1 MLILKKSSAGML
13 SIRCTCTF
21 YLEDEMALFKPC
33 SKIDKMIHI
42 TPDLLHSVGVT
53 ALLLDIDNTMTTHNN
68 PVPADGVTDWI
79 EKMKSAG
86 FKMMVVSNNNGERVR
101 KFSELVGL
109 EFEGAAKKP
118 LPSGFKRA
126 CNRMDISPKKVAVV
140 GDQIFTDIL
149 GGNLMGAYT
158 ILTVPY
164 QLESSKL
171 FKIKRSFERMIMK
184 FWKD

>member
-1 MLILKKSSAGML
+1 
-13 SIRCTCTF
+13 
-21 YLEDEMALFKPC
+21 MALFKPR
-33 SKIDKMIHI
+33 KRIGKMIDI
-42 TPDLLHSVGVT
+42 TPDLLHAAGVK

-68 PVPADGVTDWI
+68 PVPADGVVEWI
-79 EKMKSAG
+79 DKMKSVG

-126 CNRMDISPKKVAVV
+126 CERLEIQPKEAAVV

-158 ILTVPY
+158 VLTVPY

-171 FKIKRSFERMIMK
+171 FKIKRSFERLVMK

>member
-1 MLILKKSSAGML
+1 
-13 SIRCTCTF
+13 
-21 YLEDEMALFKPC
+21 MALFKPC
-33 SKIDKMIHI
+33 KKIGKMIDI
-42 TPDLLHSVGVT
+42 TPDLLYEAGVK

-68 PVPADGVTDWI
+68 PVPADGVTEWLD
-79 EKMKSAG
+79 KMKSAG
-86 FKMMVVSNNNGERVR
+86 FKMIVVSNNNGERVR
-101 KFSELVGL
+101 KFSECVGL

-126 CNRMDISPKKVAVV
+126 CSRLGIQPKEAAVV

-171 FKIKRSFERMIMK
+171 FKIKRSFERLVMR
-184 FWKD
+184 FWKN